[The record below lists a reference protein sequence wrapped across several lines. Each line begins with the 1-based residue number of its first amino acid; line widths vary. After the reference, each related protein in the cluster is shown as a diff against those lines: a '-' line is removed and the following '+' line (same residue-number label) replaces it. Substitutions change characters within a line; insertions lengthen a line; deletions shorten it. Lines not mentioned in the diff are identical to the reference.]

1 MKKFNNKKKNRFK
14 TTTNPP
20 HAKQRIINMKPEDLV
35 IYARRAEKEV
45 LPIIKDMEISAGPA
59 IFLLAQYAQ
68 TLITGNPRLTLE
80 STTSISNSIIAL
92 WQTGAYQPSS
102 QYPFTLEETLA
113 ELKDGVKAQNDYS
126 EYFQPF
132 TPTNSIPP
140 RGVGQV
146 AGGIVRHPKT
156 HLWQI
161 WMMLDGPCQFLG
173 AYRDPVVAQKNLENV
188 INAVRRGEKPIA
200 APLLYQKLMSQADG
214 EPQQISFDMMNYLI
228 ENIQQYTILL

>member
-1 MKKFNNKKKNRFK
+1 MKKPSNKRKNRFK
-14 TTTNPP
+14 VTTDRP
-20 HAKQRIINMKPEDLV
+20 HVKQRIINMKPEDLV
-35 IYARRAEKEV
+35 IYVRRAEKEV

-68 TLITGNPRLTLE
+68 TLITGNPRLTVE
-80 STTSISNSIIAL
+80 SATSISNSIIAL
-92 WQTGAYQPSS
+92 WQTGAYQPSP
-102 QYPFTLEETLA
+102 QYPFTLEETLT

-132 TPTNSIPP
+132 TPTNPIPP

-161 WMMLDGPCQFLG
+161 WMMLDGPCKFLG
-173 AYRDPVVAQKNLENV
+173 AYRDPAIAQKNLENV
-188 INAVRRGEKPIA
+188 INAVRHGEKPIA
-200 APLLYQKLMSQADG
+200 ALSLYRKLMSQADS
-214 EPQQISFDMMNYLI
+214 EPQQIPFDMMNYLI
-228 ENIQQYTILL
+228 ESIQQYTILL